1 MSYCVIVLMLFK
13 FIFYDF
19 IITFYWIY
27 MFICALKIITNG
39 FIFDSKFL

>member
-19 IITFYWIY
+19 IITFLLDIY
-27 MFICALKIITNG
+27 VYLLFLR
-39 FIFDSKFL
+39 SK

>member
-27 MFICALKIITNG
+27 MFICYFCAQNNNKWIYLQ
-39 FIFDSKFL
+39 